1 MSTATIPTGELRRLR
16 FDEPGLKI
24 IDVRTGGE
32 FETSHIPGSYNIPL
46 DTLGEHAHDLAAVD
60 HPVVLVCQS
69 GRRAANA
76 QSTLDQAGKA
86 GLYVLDGGMNAWE
99 ASGGEV
105 NTGSSERWAMD
116 RQVRVTAGSLVVLG
130 VVVGL
135 FVPGAEWI
143 SAAVGGGLVFS
154 AVTNSCAMANILG
167 RLPYNR
173 GAGCDID
180 AVLEELNAEPA

>member
-1 MSTATIPTGELRRLR
+1 MTQVPAPPPQGTLSLQKAPELLQFPDKTVSVPTALFRLQLPAGS
-16 FDEPGLKI
+16 DPSPGQ
-24 IDVRTGGE
+24 
-32 FETSHIPGSYNIPL
+32 TSF
-46 DTLGEHAHDLAAVD
+46 
-60 HPVVLVCQS
+60 
-69 GRRAANA
+69 
-76 QSTLDQAGKA
+76 
-86 GLYVLDGGMNAWE
+86 LYVLDGGMNAWE

-116 RQVRVTAGSLVVLG
+116 RQVRLTAGSLVVLG
-130 VVVGL
+130 VVAGL